1 YCLIILMVANTCFTG
16 FNILA
21 SIMSK
26 DNYLPEQLQR
36 VGDRFAFRNGIIML
50 TILSAILVIIF
61 DAKVS
66 LLIPLYAFGV
76 FIELT

>member
-1 YCLIILMVANTCFTG
+1 LYYFLQASTCLILLMASNTCFTG
-16 FNILA
+16 FPILA

-26 DNYLPEQLQR
+26 DNYRPEQLQR
-36 VGDRFAFRNGIIML
+36 VGDRFAFRNGIIMW

-66 LLIPLYAFGV
+66 LLIPL
-76 FIELT
+76 